1 METKK
6 DSSSNQTLSDVCG
19 ELFSLVVYLREA
31 GDIED
36 PNALY
41 DRAIELF
48 ASMEKRGRELKIA
61 EVDVRDAKYALIAI
75 IDETVGWSSR
85 LEQQFLSSNV
95 AGEEF
100 FNRIEE
106 IKDAKVRN
114 EALGIYYLCL
124 TLGFEGRY
132 FRSPERIQEYIAN
145 LGEILNVKKAGK
157 LSPRAE
163 RSQATIKRRSG
174 ISAWM
179 LWAATG
185 VGAVILMGVVILL
198 RVSLGSWARDAITG
212 IQSLLG

>member
-6 DSSSNQTLSDVCG
+6 DSSSSQTLSDVCG
-19 ELFSLVVYLREA
+19 DLFSLVVYLREA

-48 ASMEKRGRELKIA
+48 ASMEERGRQLKIPD
-61 EVDVRDAKYALIAI
+61 VDIRDAKYALVAI
-75 IDETVGWSSR
+75 IDETVGWTSR

-100 FNRIEE
+100 FDKIDE

-114 EALGIYYLCL
+114 EVLGIYYLCL
-124 TLGFEGRY
+124 TLGFEGTH
-132 FRSPERIQEYIAN
+132 FRSPERIQEYIAD
-145 LGEILNVKKAGK
+145 LREILNVKDAGR

-163 RSQATIKRRSG
+163 RSQETIKRRGG
-174 ISAWM
+174 IPSWM

-185 VGAVILMGVVILL
+185 ASVVILVGVVILL
-198 RVSLGSWARDAITG
+198 RVWLGGWAGKAISG
-212 IQSLLG
+212 I